1 MKNMKFGFRV
11 RITLMVVLVA
21 LVSMVVIAVIGITGV
36 QNVGNSK
43 VEEGLIAFGH
53 SSLERVD
60 SWSDGRYTYDGTTL
74 KKGDRV
80 ISIDGMDL
88 DGLARD
94 TGYHMGIYY
103 GDTLI
108 VSSLVDRDRIRVGK
122 VPAEQQVIDNVLGRG
137 DEWLERNYEI
147 GGIEYCSYFIP
158 LYQDGGMER
167 IGMIYVG
174 TSREGIDAANV
185 EVTRGILIASIAM
198 GVVAIGIG
206 IYLANSMAKAVDY
219 SSRQIEKVADG
230 ILQFEENKKVVERSD
245 EIGGMARAVRKVM
258 GHLKE
263 VIGKIAFTSEEL
275 DNFTDKYVMS
285 FHAVDEHITH
295 MEAATNEVAN
305 GATSQAME
313 TRAAQDGVANIGE
326 AIEHLTKAVGVLD
339 ETTDVMKEY
348 NQKAHETLEE
358 LAKISGQTRS
368 SVDEVYDQTNTTHE
382 SATNIRKATDMITAI
397 ANQTNLLSLNAS
409 IEAARAGD
417 AGRGFAVVADE
428 IRGLSEQSN
437 NSAVQIIK
445 IIKELIENS
454 NLSVETMQG
463 LMKVIEMQ
471 DKMLAETENVFA
483 ALNKEIGEVSGIVL
497 EINNQIRALNEEKAV
512 VTTVVENLAAIA
524 EENAA
529 SAEET
534 SATMSE
540 LKVIVTEC
548 VEDTAT
554 IAEMAK
560 VLTEETKRFVFNE
573 EDAVPEETVEA
584 PEEVVET
591 VVEEAVVETVVEES
605 VAEETIAEEA
615 VTDGEAPVEEV
626 QEAEAEVMTLEETS
640 EELPISEEEF

>member
-591 VVEEAVVETVVEES
+591 VVEEAVVETVVEEP

>member
-1 MKNMKFGFRV
+1 M
-11 RITLMVVLVA
+11 
-21 LVSMVVIAVIGITGV
+21 
-36 QNVGNSK
+36 
-43 VEEGLIAFGH
+43 
-53 SSLERVD
+53 D

-74 KKGDRV
+74 RKGDRV
-80 ISIDGMDL
+80 ISIDAMDL

-137 DEWLERNYEI
+137 DEWLERYYEI

-185 EVTRGILIASIAM
+185 EVTKGILIASIAM

-230 ILQFEENKKVVERSD
+230 ILQFEENKKVVERTD

-285 FHAVDEHITH
+285 FQAVDEHITH

-326 AIEHLTKAVGVLD
+326 AIEHLTKAVDVLD
-339 ETTDVMKEY
+339 ETTDIMKEY
-348 NQKAHETLEE
+348 NQKAHDTLEE

-560 VLTEETKRFVFNE
+560 VLTEKTKRFVFNE
-573 EDAVPEETVEA
+573 EDAVYEETVEA
-584 PEEVVET
+584 PEAVAEAVVEETVVET
-591 VVEEAVVETVVEES
+591 VVEEPVVEEI
-605 VAEETIAEEA
+605 VADE
-615 VTDGEAPVEEV
+615 EAPVVEV

>member
-21 LVSMVVIAVIGITGV
+21 LVSMVVIAIIGISGV

-74 KKGDRV
+74 RKGDRV
-80 ISIDGMDL
+80 ISIDAMDL

-137 DEWLERNYEI
+137 DEWLERYYEI

-185 EVTRGILIASIAM
+185 EVTKGILIASIAM

-230 ILQFEENKKVVERSD
+230 ILQFEENKKVVERTD

-285 FHAVDEHITH
+285 FQAVDEHITH

-326 AIEHLTKAVGVLD
+326 AIEHLTKAVDVLD
-339 ETTDVMKEY
+339 ETTDIMKEY
-348 NQKAHETLEE
+348 NQKAHDTLEE

-573 EDAVPEETVEA
+573 EDAVYEETVEA
-584 PEEVVET
+584 PEAVAEAVVEETVVET
-591 VVEEAVVETVVEES
+591 VVEEPVVEEI
-605 VAEETIAEEA
+605 VADE
-615 VTDGEAPVEEV
+615 EAPVEEV

>member
-21 LVSMVVIAVIGITGV
+21 LVSMVVIAIIGISGV
-36 QNVGNSK
+36 KNVGNSK
-43 VEEGLIAFGH
+43 VEEGLVAFGH

-74 KKGDRV
+74 KKGERE
-80 ISIDGMDL
+80 ISIDAMDL

-94 TGYHMGIYY
+94 TGYHMGIFY

-108 VSSLVDRDRIRVGK
+108 VSSLVDTEKIRVGK
-122 VPAEQQVIDNVLGRG
+122 VAAEQQVVDNVLGRG

-147 GGIEYCSYFIP
+147 GGIKYCSYFIP

-185 EVTRGILIASIAM
+185 QLTRGIVIASVIM
-198 GVVAIGIG
+198 GAIAIGVG
-206 IYLANSMAKAVDY
+206 VYLANSMAKAVDY

-230 ILQFEENKKVVERSD
+230 ILQFEENKKVVERTD

-258 GHLKE
+258 GHLTD

-275 DNFTDKYVMS
+275 NNFTDKYVMS
-285 FHAVDEHITH
+285 FQAVDEHISH
-295 MEAATNEVAN
+295 MESATNEVAN

-560 VLTEETKRFVFNE
+560 VLTDETKQFVFNE
-573 EDAVPEETVEA
+573 EDAVALEETT
-584 PEEVVET
+584 EEPVAEEPVVET
-591 VVEEAVVETVVEES
+591 VTEEVTLEEEVATEEATTEDV
-605 VAEETIAEEA
+605 IAEE
-615 VTDGEAPVEEV
+615 VVVEEV
-626 QEAEAEVMTLEETS
+626 QETEAEVMTLEETS
-640 EELPISEEEF
+640 EELPLSEEEV